1 MSNLHIYIDGPTE
14 EEMLEM
20 SKESVSGFT
29 FNPTLFKN
37 LGVTDYLDY
46 SKRMQQISGTLPIS
60 LEVIGDSHEEIITQ
74 GRKLA
79 ALGSNVFVKIPIT
92 FTSGE
97 SSLESIKTLSEENI
111 NLNITAVFTIEQIK
125 HILPTIKDSNAII
138 SVFAG
143 RLFDVGLDAKKIM
156 QEMAEYIHS
165 NSNCSLLWASPRM
178 HYDAISAEDINCDI
192 ITMTYAMYKKMSLI
206 GKSPEEYSVET
217 VKMFFDDAQAS
228 GFKL

>member
-1 MSNLHIYIDGPTE
+1 MSNLHIYIDGPTQ
-14 EEMLEM
+14 EEMIEM
-20 SKESVSGFT
+20 SNESISGFT

-46 SKRMQQISGTLPIS
+46 SKRMQQISGSLPIS
-60 LEVIGDSHEEIITQ
+60 LEVIGDTYEEIVIQ

-79 ALGSNVFVKIPIT
+79 ELGSNVYVKIPIT
-92 FTSGE
+92 YTSGE
-97 SSLESIKTLSEENI
+97 SSLESIKTLSEEGI

>member
-125 HILPTIKDSNAII
+125 HIFTNK
-138 SVFAG
+138 
-143 RLFDVGLDAKKIM
+143 
-156 QEMAEYIHS
+156 
-165 NSNCSLLWASPRM
+165 
-178 HYDAISAEDINCDI
+178 
-192 ITMTYAMYKKMSLI
+192 
-206 GKSPEEYSVET
+206 
-217 VKMFFDDAQAS
+217 
-228 GFKL
+228 